1 MKIHGWPS
9 LDFAKAFNVVPRE
22 RLPSAKSELMA
33 EEKQNS
39 ELDQKLAG
47 REGTSVRPHNSKRTE

>member
-1 MKIHGWPS
+1 MKTHGWPS
-9 LDFAKAFNVVPRE
+9 LDFAKAYNVVPRE

-39 ELDQKLAG
+39 ELDQKFAKQG
-47 REGTSVRPHNSKRTE
+47 GC